1 MGELPS
7 VPGLH
12 DRSFFPLLAETL
24 AKTLSADY
32 VMVGEFRPDEEIVA
46 PAIYAQGRILV
57 GDEYRLSGT
66 PCENV
71 VGRRE
76 CVFTANVQG
85 LFPQDRILADWGV
98 ESYVGMPLFDA
109 KGTALGLLAAMW
121 TASLTDAEPARS
133 MLALFAGRAAH
144 EIERARADEALRASE
159 ARFRTLCQLSP
170 MGVFEADER
179 GFCTY
184 LSTQWEAITG
194 RRNEQLL
201 GFGWA
206 DFMHPDDIAHSRATW
221 RRSCLQR
228 SPYLDEFRVVLET
241 GETRWARAIGRRL
254 EGDETR
260 PASYVGCIEDIT
272 DRKHAELATT
282 GRRGTLSPRV
292 HGQQPGH
299 CLHEGRGRPPGL
311 RESAILKR
319 FQRAPK
325 TSLETDFEMFDAEL
339 APQVGRQ

>member
-1 MGELPS
+1 MTPDSPALKSVNADGHVAEVDQLATRVAELERQLSDWRQFTERMGELPS

-32 VMVGEFRPDEEIVA
+32 VMVGEFRPDEEIIRA

-133 MLALFAGRAAH
+133 MLALFAGRAAR
-144 EIERARADEALRASE
+144 EIERVRADEALRASE

-206 DFMHPDDIAHSRATW
+206 DFMHPDDIAHSRAT
-221 RRSCLQR
+221 CAG
-228 SPYLDEFRVVLET
+228 RV
-241 GETRWARAIGRRL
+241 
-254 EGDETR
+254 
-260 PASYVGCIEDIT
+260 C
-272 DRKHAELATT
+272 
-282 GRRGTLSPRV
+282 
-292 HGQQPGH
+292 
-299 CLHEGRGRPPGL
+299 
-311 RESAILKR
+311 SAVPIWM
-319 FQRAPK
+319 
-325 TSLETDFEMFDAEL
+325 SS
-339 APQVGRQ
+339 V